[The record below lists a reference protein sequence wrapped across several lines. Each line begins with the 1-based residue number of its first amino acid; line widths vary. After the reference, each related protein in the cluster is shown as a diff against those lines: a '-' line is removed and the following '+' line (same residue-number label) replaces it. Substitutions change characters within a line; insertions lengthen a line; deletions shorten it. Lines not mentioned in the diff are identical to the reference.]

1 MTKLAALLFA
11 AALGTAAAVSAAPA
25 ALKLPALEDQVH
37 CALVFGE
44 VTRQQNNGT
53 ARADRFPAMT
63 KPGREFFVRTGAR
76 TLDDKAVTLET
87 IEGYFRTR
95 LSVLQD
101 SMAKSADPA
110 AALDREYAT
119 CLPQF
124 GAVAPEFTPPSR

>member
-1 MTKLAALLFA
+1 MTKIAALLFA
-11 AALGTAAAVSAAPA
+11 AALGAIPLAAAAAP
-25 ALKLPALEDQVH
+25 KLPALEDQVH

-44 VTRQQNNGT
+44 VTRQQSQKLPG
-53 ARADRFPAMT
+53 ADRFPAMT

-76 TLDDKAVTLET
+76 TIDDKAVTLET

-101 SMAKSADPA
+101 GLTKSADPA
-110 AALDREYAT
+110 AALDREYGV

-124 GAVAPEFTPPSR
+124 AAVAPEFTPAAR